1 MPKVEILA
9 PHGFCSGVKA
19 AIETALRVLAVSG
32 AEVYCLHELVHNEA
46 VVADLKA
53 RGMHFVDDLVE
64 IPQGFYS
71 PPMES
76 VPRFVE
82 RQFDEA

>member
-1 MPKVEILA
+1 MPKVEILD

-19 AIETALRVLAVSG
+19 AIETAFRALAVSG

-53 RGMHFVDDLVE
+53 RGMHFV
-64 IPQGFYS
+64 
-71 PPMES
+71 
-76 VPRFVE
+76 E